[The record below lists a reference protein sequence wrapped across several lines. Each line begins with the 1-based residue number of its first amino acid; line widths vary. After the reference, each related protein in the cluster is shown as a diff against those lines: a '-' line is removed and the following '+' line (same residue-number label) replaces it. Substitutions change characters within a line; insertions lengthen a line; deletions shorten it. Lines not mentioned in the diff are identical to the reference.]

1 MRVCVFNAKGGVG
14 RTSISLNLAGC
25 IASRYPDM
33 RILVADCDPQGSA
46 LAWAALSEE
55 TPFVVGRARSRGF
68 DLEILDMAPS
78 MPPNEVLP
86 EADLYLVP
94 TLLDGASFVV
104 FLRTMV
110 LIRKHGLPFLAVAN
124 RINPRRA
131 EHRGRLASKELQGA
145 HSIREWAALSS
156 YYAHGKTL
164 FEFAAPHVANAR
176 RDIEAL
182 ADLVEHRLGIGR
194 REAA

>member
-1 MRVCVFNAKGGVG
+1 MRICVFNAKGGVG
-14 RTSISLNLAGC
+14 RTTLTLNLAGC
-25 IASRYPDM
+25 YAARYPDK

-68 DLEILDMAPS
+68 DIELLDMGPS
-78 MPPNEVLP
+78 MPANEVLP
-86 EADLYLVP
+86 VADLYLVP

-104 FLRTMV
+104 FLRTME
-110 LIRKHGLPFLAVAN
+110 LIKRRGLAYLSVAN

-131 EHRGRLASKELQGA
+131 EHRDRLQSDDLAGA
-145 HSIREWAALSS
+145 HQVRDWAGLAS

-164 FEFAAPHVANAR
+164 FELAGPHLNR
-176 RDIEAL
+176 PREEIQAL
-182 ADLVEHRLGIGR
+182 ADLIETRCNFGV